1 MYTNEILTTIQ
12 RPVSITRKM
21 LLGIITNWLETSDHD
36 WLFHIGNPVLPEGI
50 VLSDFKEGGKF
61 TDPNDYCPSRYL
73 IMLHPGCSTPFTVE
87 NINDDS
93 SESIV
98 VDVTLEKCLEAMRV
112 LSEKSPQCFRD
123 IIEENDD
130 ANTASAW
137 AECLFYGDVVFC

>member
-1 MYTNEILTTIQ
+1 MKHDQVLMTIQ
-12 RPVSITRKM
+12 RPANITKIM
-21 LLGIITNWLETSDHD
+21 LLGIIANWLETSSHD
-36 WLFHIGNPVLPEGI
+36 WLFKIGEPSFPSGVS
-50 VLSDFKEGGKF
+50 LSDFKIGGKF
-61 TDPNDYCPSRYL
+61 TDPDDFWSSRYL